1 VLAPPPFCSA
11 HARVGVATSG
21 ARPYP
26 PSVPQPKARSS
37 PALTGSTAW
46 ICSRPRSSRR
56 ARPAKSVTE
65 GTTLPTSAHP
75 PGYKSGPATF
85 SSHLIQ
91 LAAIA
96 VTRGRESAAEAA
108 VNPPMRRHHVVWMPR
123 RALSIWDLSVVVWR
137 PGVRCVLAGVQIW
150 GGTTFVPWTAR
161 CRVKS
166 PVRPC
171 SLDSPQ
177 PPLRVAP
184 SRSKLVVAGHVIWA
198 PRLWRHRADCAPQ
211 LGRGGGR

>member
-1 VLAPPPFCSA
+1 VILAARSA
-11 HARVGVATSG
+11 GEVRN
-21 ARPYP
+21 RRNYP
-26 PSVPQPKARSS
+26 PDFGA
-37 PALTGSTAW
+37 
-46 ICSRPRSSRR
+46 
-56 ARPAKSVTE
+56 
-65 GTTLPTSAHP
+65 P
-75 PGYKSGPATF
+75 PGYKSGPTTF

-96 VTRGRESAAEAA
+96 VTRGRESAAKAA
-108 VNPPMRRHHVVWMPR
+108 NNPPMRRRHVVWMPR
-123 RALSIWDLSVVVWR
+123 RALSIVSGISLWR
-137 PGVRCVLAGVQIW
+137 LATGGQVCARQSSNL

-198 PRLWRHRADCAPQ
+198 PRLWRHRADCAPPQ
-211 LGRGGGR
+211 LGRGGGRRDCGRRSQDGWPGLDRHPTVGLSAVDR